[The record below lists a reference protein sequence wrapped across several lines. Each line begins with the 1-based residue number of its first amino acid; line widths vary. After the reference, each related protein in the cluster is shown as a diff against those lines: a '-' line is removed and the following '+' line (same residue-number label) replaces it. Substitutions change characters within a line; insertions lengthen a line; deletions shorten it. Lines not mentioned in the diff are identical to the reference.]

1 MNRCS
6 YALFAAGLAVL
17 ALWAEVRADEPP
29 AAADVGKPRPATEGL
44 QPWQYY
50 LEVAQPRPGEGSYY
64 DFIVPPAVF
73 DKANESLSDLR
84 LRDAKDREIPYALFV
99 RRATT
104 RPEERQLRQFNPT
117 TEPDRTVSVSLEVQ
131 GEGRHNEIA
140 VATSGADYRRRVKVE
155 SSDDRNTWKDLLDA
169 ELIFFQ
175 AGKQVVDVR
184 KFSYAENRRRYLRV
198 TVHPDPGKKDDKPE
212 IQGVTVREAVEEP
225 GEDVT
230 LPAQLG
236 PREGTRL
243 DGTSG
248 SVWSIT
254 FNNQRVPVERLI
266 VEANEPV
273 FEREYRLEMKTEE
286 QAEPLER
293 LKRPF
298 TPVTSGAWRR
308 GFELA
313 RKPLEIRLPGEM
325 FVKELR
331 LSVVDANNPPLTITS
346 VRYQAPARQVIF
358 AKSAEIEWPVRV
370 YFGNPAAQEPAYDFR
385 KTVSPRAEA
394 VRLEVGS
401 DPQRNPVYQAP
412 PVPWSERHPW
422 LVYVVLGIA
431 SVVLFAIMALLA
443 KQALARTAP
452 PPAPQ
457 PQAP

>member
-6 YALFAAGLAVL
+6 YALFAAGLAVV
-17 ALWAEVRADEPP
+17 ALCGDVRADEP
-29 AAADVGKPRPATEGL
+29 AADVGKPRAATEGL
-44 QPWQYY
+44 QAWQYY
-50 LEVAQPRPGEGSYY
+50 LEIAQPRPGDSNYY
-64 DFIVPPAVF
+64 DFVVPPAVF

-104 RPEERQLRQFNPT
+104 RQEELPLKQFNPT
-117 TEPDRTVSVSLEVQ
+117 TDADRTVSVSLEVQ
-131 GEGRHNEIA
+131 GEGRHNEIV
-140 VATSGADYRRRVKVE
+140 VATSGTDYRRRVKVE
-155 SSDDRNTWKDLLDA
+155 SGDDGKTWNDLLEAD
-169 ELIFFQ
+169 LIFFQ

-184 KFSYAENRRRYLRV
+184 KFSYPENRRRYLRV

-212 IQGVTVREAVEEP
+212 IQGVTVREAVEEK

-230 LPAQLG
+230 LPAQVG
-236 PREGTRL
+236 AREPTRI
-243 DGTSG
+243 DGVAG
-248 SVWSIT
+248 SAWPIT
-254 FNNQRVPVERLI
+254 FNNRRVPVERLI
-266 VEANEPV
+266 VEVNEAV
-273 FEREYRLEMKTEE
+273 FDREYRLDMRTE

-293 LKRPF
+293 WMTPF

-308 GFELA
+308 SFELGRA
-313 RKPLEIRLPGEM
+313 PLEIRLGEM
-325 FVKELR
+325 FVRELR

-358 AKSAEIEWPVRV
+358 AKSEEIEWPVRV
-370 YFGNPAAQEPAYDFR
+370 YFGNPGAQDPAYDFR
-385 KTVSPRAEA
+385 KTVSPRVEPAP
-394 VRLEVGS
+394 VRLEVGGGE
-401 DPQRNPVYQAP
+401 PLRNSVYQAP

-431 SVVLFAIMALLA
+431 SVVLFALMALLA

-452 PPAPQ
+452 LPGPQ